1 MSLQDK
7 LTRKTYCL
15 DLAHESENNLNRCV
29 QGSRMRKHFHRAM
42 PVVKR
47 IVDILMVDQMK
58 NWRCSNREKS
68 SRIHSWLNILV
79 MGRACFLRVP
89 VSEANDLNFLLC
101 RCIETGYASRL
112 GNNETK
118 PTKQISLNSAMK
130 NRAPNNPIK
139 PNLLE
144 QRRAGR
150 WC

>member
-1 MSLQDK
+1 MHN
-7 LTRKTYCL
+7 T
-15 DLAHESENNLNRCV
+15 
-29 QGSRMRKHFHRAM
+29 
-42 PVVKR
+42 
-47 IVDILMVDQMK
+47 
-58 NWRCSNREKS
+58 
-68 SRIHSWLNILV
+68 LV

-112 GNNETK
+112 GNNEIQS
-118 PTKQISLNSAMK
+118 PKQISLNSAMK